1 MLAAAQV
8 RTAVAARLATAA
20 SVGGRVFAGR
30 YHPVD
35 PSELPCWVLRIEGEL
50 IERQGMGYPTMQ
62 SHAITLQADGY
73 VRSTAALEAAM
84 DALQAEAL
92 TALFGGTA
100 PPYELRCSEVR
111 REVNNDADAAVGLV
125 SLTLDATVLTLNNL
139 PQVIQ

>member
-20 SVGGRVFAGR
+20 SVAGRVFAGR

-35 PSELPCWVLRIEGEL
+35 PSELPCWVLRLDGEL
-50 IERQGMGYPTMQ
+50 VETQSMGFPAMQ

-73 VRSTAALEAAM
+73 VRSAADLEGAM

-92 TALFGGTA
+92 TAVFGTQ
-100 PPYELRCSEVR
+100 PPFNLRCTEVR
-111 REVNNDADAAVGLV
+111 REVNTDADASVGV
-125 SLTLDATVLTLNNL
+125 VTITLDATVLTLNNL
-139 PQVIQ
+139 PETIQ

>member
-8 RTAVAARLATAA
+8 RTAVAARLGQAA
-20 SVGGRVFAGR
+20 SVAGRVFAGR

-35 PSELPCWVLRIEGEL
+35 QAELPCWVLRIEGEL
-50 IERQGMGYPTMQ
+50 IDRQSMGFPAMQ
-62 SHAITLQADGY
+62 SHAITLQAEGY

-84 DALQAEAL
+84 DDLQAEAL

-111 REVNNDADAAVGLV
+111 REVNNDADASVGV
-125 SLTLDATVLTLNNL
+125 VTLTLDATVLTLINQ
-139 PQVIQ
+139 PETIQ